1 MPAAFVSRAAPTARH
16 RLTRNGRAVP
26 RPFLKWV
33 GGKTQL
39 LDRIGPHLPDE
50 IDRYYEPFVGGGALF
65 FRFGP
70 STATLGD
77 ANPELVHCWSI
88 VRDEPDALIEALRV
102 HVYEKDYYYSVRA
115 LRPEDLPPIERAART
130 VFLNRT
136 GFNGLYRVNK
146 SGGFNVPFG
155 RYKNPLICDEENI
168 RACSRF
174 LQETDLRCGDF
185 EAVVKGASEGDFV
198 YFDPPY
204 IPMSA
209 TANFTDYR
217 PGGFGRPQH
226 DRLAKTME
234 RLARRGVK
242 VVLSNS
248 DAPGVRGLYEGLK
261 APNLK
266 VHVVRATRSINSK
279 ATRRGKVNEL
289 LVTAG

>member
-1 MPAAFVSRAAPTARH
+1 
-16 RLTRNGRAVP
+16 
-26 RPFLKWV
+26 
-33 GGKTQL
+33 L
-39 LDRIGPHLPDE
+39 LAHIASHLPDE
-50 IDRYYEPFVGGGALF
+50 INRYYEPFIGGGACF
-65 FRFGP
+65 FRFAP
-70 STATLGD
+70 PTATLGD
-77 ANPELVHCWSI
+77 ANPELVHCWTM
-88 VRDEPDALIEALRV
+88 VRDRPDELIEALRV

-115 LRPEDLPPIERAART
+115 IQPGDLPPIERAART

-155 RYKNPLICDEENI
+155 RYTNPLICDETNI
-168 RACSRF
+168 RACSEF

-185 EAVVKGASEGDFV
+185 ETAVKDAGEGDFV

-204 IPMSA
+204 IPVSA

-217 PGGFGRPQH
+217 PGGFGRTEH
-226 DRLAKTME
+226 DRLAATFE
-234 RLARRGVK
+234 RLAQRGVK

-261 APNLK
+261 APNLQ
-266 VHVVRATRSINSK
+266 VHVVRAGRSINSK